1 VGKAIGYTRVST
13 TDQATDGVSLE
24 AQAAKI
30 RAWCERE
37 DIPLAGIHS
46 DRGISG
52 RQEDRPGLH
61 QAIDACRRGD
71 CLVVYSLSRLARS
84 TRATLTWV
92 EALDRRG
99 VALISLSEKIDGT
112 NAAGKMMFRMLAV
125 LAEFESD
132 QIGERTSLALRH
144 MQNQGLYIGGHIP
157 FGYSL
162 EDGSLVRNY
171 KEQIAMSAA
180 RMLTSEG
187 HSMRSISDKLA
198 ENGFVSRN
206 GTPFH
211 PMQIARMVRSA
222 TFGGRRAW

>member
-1 VGKAIGYTRVST
+1 MGKAIGYTRVST

-24 AQAAKI
+24 AQAGKM

-37 DIPLAGIHS
+37 EIPLAEIYS

-71 CLVVYSLSRLARS
+71 CLLVYSLSRLARS

-180 RMLTSEG
+180 RVLTSEG
-187 HSMRSISDKLA
+187 HSMRSISEMLA
-198 ENGFVSRN
+198 ENGFVSRS
-206 GTPFH
+206 GSPFH
-211 PMQIARMVRSA
+211 PWQIARMVRSA
-222 TFGGRRAW
+222 TFGGR